1 MVTGIV
7 AQLICHDDNP
17 RQAASLVILDLAYPQ
32 TMGHRPSLG
41 DQHPGRMHPAGQGDC
56 YGTRPHQRRDLTR
69 LPARHYAVQAAA
81 FGRRQ
86 ALARETVDGMNTALV
101 VALIALA
108 GSVFSSAVTVFGAPA
123 LQARHDAKKALDS
136 YREPL
141 LAASYELQARLY
153 NILRLRFVEK
163 YVSDDTAGKRDP
175 AIQST
180 LYVFAQFFGWQE
192 IIRREVQYLRFS
204 RDKKTREIGRL
215 LRDIGE
221 AFLLNTYGSQFMIWR
236 VEQRG
241 LGECMIICQDG
252 KLSCLDMLHLS
263 TSVRP

>member
-1 MVTGIV
+1 M
-7 AQLICHDDNP
+7 
-17 RQAASLVILDLAYPQ
+17 
-32 TMGHRPSLG
+32 
-41 DQHPGRMHPAGQGDC
+41 
-56 YGTRPHQRRDLTR
+56 
-69 LPARHYAVQAAA
+69 QAAA

-86 ALARETVDGMNTALV
+86 VLAHETVDGMNTALV
-101 VALIALA
+101 IALIALA

-123 LQARHDAKKALDS
+123 LQARRDAKKALDS

-163 YVSDDTAGKRDP
+163 YITDDTAGKRDP

-180 LYVFAQFFGWQE
+180 LYVFAQFFAWQE

-221 AFLLNTYGSQFMIWR
+221 AFLLNTYGPQFMIWR

-252 KLSCLDMLHLS
+252 KLSCLGYASFIDKRTTMKEWLDPLEHDFENLQES
-263 TSVRP
+263 GRRRLTDLQRLLLDLVQKLDDKQRRYPYELDKV